1 MVFGLISSFY
11 YIVNSYNSMKYRRKH
26 NDKSGDDFT
35 AKDVTIVMPVYK
47 EDPIV
52 FEESVASASQQGS
65 QVYVLGDDCDEPY
78 KSIAEKHGCA
88 FIRVS
93 PHRGKRGILSYSMK
107 IVKTPLVMFLDSDT
121 VLDHGA
127 VEDMIKYLEEDVGGV
142 GTNISIFRNGHPVS
156 YTSEFVE
163 RVREVIF
170 KSMSRKSSV
179 MVLDGRCA
187 LYRTN
192 LVMPFLTSREFQ
204 DNTVM
209 GKKSV
214 LGDDRQLTSYII
226 RSGYRAV
233 KDYDVYARTYQYSS
247 FKKFFKQQIR
257 WGRVG
262 WTYFFKDI
270 ASGSARKAGPL
281 YTFNLIYMYLL
292 PIFTAVIGIMTL
304 IYVLPH
310 IHILFYGVIPSM
322 RADPYLIHRIVRD
335 HRVPLLFVARSFV
348 DFLTSASAVIF
359 GVSISTTMKGEK
371 AKVFAYGSIGLL
383 MMFVS
388 TIYALFTFYKQ
399 DRWLTR

>member
-1 MVFGLISSFY
+1 MSSLY
-11 YIVNSYNSMKYRRKH
+11 YIINSYNSLTYRRSH
-26 NDKSGDDFT
+26 NDDRRENFT
-35 AKDVTIVMPVYK
+35 AKDVTIVMPVYR
-47 EDPIV
+47 EDAAV
-52 FEESVASASQQGS
+52 FEESVIAATQQGS
-65 QVYVLGDDCDEPY
+65 AVYVFGDDCDEPY
-78 KSIAEKHGCA
+78 RSIAEKHGCS
-88 FIRVS
+88 FIKVS
-93 PHRGKRGILSYSMK
+93 PHRGKRGIISYSMH
-107 IVKTPLVMFLDSDT
+107 IVETPLVMFLDSDT
-121 VLDHGA
+121 VLDRGA
-127 VEDMIKYLEEDVGGV
+127 VDDMLKYLEADVGGV

-187 LYRTN
+187 LYRTD
-192 LVMPFLTSREFQ
+192 LVRPFLTSKEFQ
-204 DNTVM
+204 DNMVM
-209 GKKSV
+209 GKRSV
-214 LGDDRQLTSYII
+214 LGDDRQITSYII

-270 ASGSARKAGPL
+270 ASGSAKKAGPL

-304 IYVLPH
+304 VDILPH
-310 IHILFYGVIPSM
+310 IHLLFYGLIPSM
-322 RADPYLIHRIVRD
+322 KVDPYLMHRITRD
-335 HRVPLLFVARSFV
+335 PGLPLLFVARSFI
-348 DFLTSASAVIF
+348 DFLSSASAVIF
-359 GVSISTTMKGEK
+359 GISISTTMRGEK
-371 AKVFAYGSIGLL
+371 AKVFLYGSIGLL